1 MGEEYLGM
9 PVRSRAIPR
18 RSRKPAQKAARGDK
32 VSRARAKTI
41 KKIAKSTVMSVKE
54 KKYTQF
60 EQVSTTTW
68 QITRGDQFTVLRL
81 TNVAAIF
88 PPQGDNVHQRDGL
101 KYRMLGFNVF
111 FSTLTDRNNI
121 NSPLEV
127 RVVRI
132 HPRLNVRSGAD
143 TDGVED
149 VDFYYPQSESSDL
162 VTWTRGV
169 PVVVGNFD
177 SNKGRVVKSFRIRPD
192 TRVIAGNNLYH
203 MATPTDIYNGI
214 EYKYHK
220 LWIPHEMTVTADSGS
235 SEIPANL
242 PKYCL
247 LFRCGQQNNTA
258 WDVSQI
264 YTQCVFKDL

>member
-1 MGEEYLGM
+1 M
-9 PVRSRAIPR
+9 PVASRRIPR
-18 RSRKPAQKAARGDK
+18 RTRTAYQKKARAARVAKARGMTA
-32 VSRARAKTI
+32 SRASTVRS
-41 KKIAKSTVMSVKE
+41 IAKKAVMAVAE

-60 EQVSTTTW
+60 EQVSNTTY
-68 QITRGDQFTVLRL
+68 QIQRGDQFTVLNL
-81 TNVAAIF
+81 TNLAAIF
-88 PPQGDNVHQRDGL
+88 PAQGDNVHQRDGL
-101 KYRMLGFNVF
+101 KYRILGFNVF

-132 HPRLNVRSGAD
+132 HPRKNIRSASD
-143 TDGVED
+143 SDGTED
-149 VDFYYPQSESSDL
+149 IDFYYPQCESSDL

-220 LWIPHEMTVTADSGS
+220 LWIPFSQTVTADSGS
-235 SEIPANL
+235 AEIPPGC
-242 PKYCL
+242 PKFCVM
-247 LFRCGQQNNTA
+247 FRCGQQNTTA
-258 WDVSQI
+258 WDVSQV
-264 YTQCVFKDL
+264 YTQCVFKNM